1 MRAAES
7 LIEAMFSLVTSQ
19 KEPEGLLYSSLSFLF
34 YKMGY
39 TQEVSR
45 VTSSSGVGVA
55 GGLNRVAI
63 WAPCPL
69 RG

>member
-1 MRAAES
+1 MRAAQS
-7 LIEAMFSLVTSQ
+7 LREAMFSLATPQ
-19 KEPEGLLYSSLSFLF
+19 EEPEGLLYSSLSFLF

-45 VTSSSGVGVA
+45 VTYNSGVGVA
-55 GGLNRVAI
+55 GGLNRIAI
-63 WAPCPL
+63 WAPCLL